1 MRNKA
6 IFMGLLLSLNL
17 VNGISAQ
24 QADTPVPKGLY
35 FGQKL
40 PGRKAELFAP
50 DIITY
55 EVHASPT
62 ISPDGKE
69 MIIDSMGGRD
79 KYYRMIDNIWTLQPE
94 LPFTLPGVCNDVF
107 LSPSG
112 KRAHLLIVGSVFYM
126 SNKRGEKWG
135 ELQSLGEE
143 VNSFKASW
151 QFTTA
156 ENENLYFSCGWPQGS
171 VMVSVY
177 NGNKHLKPVFLKLE
191 DNSNLKGVTPFIAPD
206 ESYLIYSLG
215 YSESEAD
222 LHISYRL
229 ENNKWTEPVNLG
241 DSINIKDNMDL
252 CPKVS
257 PDGKVLFFISRR
269 PGPDYGLYWVDA
281 GFIESLKPK
290 AIKE

>member
-1 MRNKA
+1 MKLVFRFFVV
-6 IFMGLLLSLNL
+6 FMFICFVLGCY
-17 VNGISAQ
+17 AQ
-24 QADTPVPKGLY
+24 QDDSFVPEGLY
-35 FGQKL
+35 FGQEL

-135 ELQSLGEE
+135 ELCI
-143 VNSFKASW
+143 F
-151 QFTTA
+151 
-156 ENENLYFSCGWPQGS
+156 
-171 VMVSVY
+171 
-177 NGNKHLKPVFLKLE
+177 
-191 DNSNLKGVTPFIAPD
+191 
-206 ESYLIYSLG
+206 
-215 YSESEAD
+215 
-222 LHISYRL
+222 
-229 ENNKWTEPVNLG
+229 
-241 DSINIKDNMDL
+241 
-252 CPKVS
+252 
-257 PDGKVLFFISRR
+257 GK
-269 PGPDYGLYWVDA
+269 
-281 GFIESLKPK
+281 
-290 AIKE
+290 